1 LVKADIQIRVQN
13 VRHVPEADIRFPAWA
28 TNLYGIRMRRLCG
41 NNWADRRDDDAFEDL
56 PQLCFSTEEACNVAP
71 EHFRT
76 RDGDDDDFF
85 SSVEA

>member
-1 LVKADIQIRVQN
+1 M
-13 VRHVPEADIRFPAWA
+13 E
-28 TNLYGIRMRRLCG
+28 RLGG

-56 PQLCFSTEEACNVAP
+56 PQLCFSIEGACNVAP

-76 RDGDDDDFF
+76 RDDDDDFV